1 MNISPRATPAR
12 AIAAATVGVLLW
24 AAQPALTTAQEKPID
39 KSGLDILCSK
49 KGDVYSPAPK
59 PGGIS
64 SCAFA
69 DGSVMT
75 CDTKTEK
82 CQVKGDA
89 KSQRGVNADLA
100 TLRMLKELND
110 KVDRLSAQ
118 MKASSP
124 AGK

>member
-1 MNISPRATPAR
+1 MNIRPRATFAM
-12 AIAAATVGVLLW
+12 AIAATTVGVLLW
-24 AAQPALTTAQEKPID
+24 AAQPALTAAQEPPID

-59 PGGIS
+59 PGGLS
-64 SCAFA
+64 SCVFA
-69 DGSVMT
+69 DGDVMT

-82 CQVKGDA
+82 CTVKRDA
-89 KSQRGVNADLA
+89 KSQRGINADVM

-118 MKASSP
+118 VQALSAAK
-124 AGK
+124 K